1 MVKIVKIVLG
11 VILIGYF
18 IRIIQD
24 GLMDTTMEQLDQMFW
39 FAAAYITTDMLNEI
53 GDAVDRARS

>member
-1 MVKIVKIVLG
+1 MIKIVKIVLG

-24 GLMDTTMEQLDQMFW
+24 GLMWTTIEQIDQMFW
-39 FAAAYITTDMLNEI
+39 FASSYVTIDILNEI
-53 GDAVDRARS
+53 NDAVDRARS

>member
-24 GLMDTTMEQLDQMFW
+24 GLTDTMEQLNQMFW
-39 FAAAYITTDMLNEI
+39 FAAAYITTDILNEI
-53 GDAVDRARS
+53 GDAVDRARSS